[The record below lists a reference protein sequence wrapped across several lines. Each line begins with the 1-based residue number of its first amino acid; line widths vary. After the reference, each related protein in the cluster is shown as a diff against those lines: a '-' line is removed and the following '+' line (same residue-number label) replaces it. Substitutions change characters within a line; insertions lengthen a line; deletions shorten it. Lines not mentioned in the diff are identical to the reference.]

1 MIGSLQG
8 IVTLRNDPHILL
20 EVNGVG
26 YRVLASSPVL
36 ARIQKIG
43 EKLKV
48 FTYTHVREDILE
60 LFGFP
65 NHQDLKLFERLLS
78 VSGIGPKTAIAVFSV
93 GSSQEIVNAIM
104 KSDVDFFTSVPRLG
118 KKNAQKLIIELKGK
132 FASLKDLEL
141 GEEVEK
147 EHGDIISALKSFGF
161 SSDEAKEALK
171 SIKDYEAT
179 PAQKIRLALKYLG
192 K

>member
-8 IVTLRNDPHILL
+8 IVELRDTPYLL
-20 EVNGVG
+20 INVQGVG
-26 YRVLASSPVL
+26 YKVLVSASILDRVKL
-36 ARIQKIG
+36 QDKI
-43 EKLKV
+43 KL

-60 LFGFP
+60 LFGFSE
-65 NHQDLKLFERLLS
+65 HQDLKLFERLLS

-93 GSSQEIVNAIM
+93 GSSQEIVQAIM

-118 KKNAQKLIIELKGK
+118 RKNAQKLIIELKGK

-147 EHGDIISALKSFGF
+147 EHSDIVLALKSFGF
-161 SSDEAKEALK
+161 SQDEAKEA
-171 SIKDYEAT
+171 IKGVKGEGAS
-179 PAQKIRLALKYLG
+179 PQEKIRLALRYLG